1 MIPANIVTG
10 LDVGT
15 TKVCAIIAEVSQ
27 DSPPNVVGVGISP
40 CTGLQRGN
48 VVDIEA
54 TTQAIHDAVRNA
66 ERMSGKAAD
75 TVLLGVTGQHI
86 VSFNSRSAIAI
97 SDPSPREISQRDI
110 ERLLESS
117 KVIVLPPDRE
127 VMHAIPRWYAVDGE
141 RGIRTPVGMYGS
153 RLEIESHVVTGLSS
167 FISNVIKCV
176 EAVGLEVDATI
187 LEPIATGE
195 SVLLEEEK
203 ELGVAMVDIG
213 GGTSDLAIY
222 LDGSVYYS
230 AVIPVGGTH
239 VTRDIAVGLC
249 AAQEEA
255 ERVKLRHGCGLAEL
269 ADQKDTFE
277 VVSLGRVEPR
287 VLPRRVLAEII
298 EPRMAE
304 LCELIMEHI
313 DKAGCSDRLPAGI
326 VFTGGSSQIEGLVE
340 LASRVMGLPARVGK
354 PGGIIGLVE
363 EVNSPSCAT
372 AVGLLLFGQR
382 HCAETVLAR
391 AYGNALLA
399 RIVRSLREFL
409 AKVGGD

>member
-15 TKVCAIIAEVSQ
+15 TKVCAIIAEVSRE
-27 DSPPNVVGVGISP
+27 SPPNVVGIGISS
-40 CTGLQRGN
+40 CAGLQRGT

-54 TTQAIHDAVRNA
+54 TTEAIHEAVRKA
-66 ERMSGKAAD
+66 ESMSGKTAD

-86 VSFNSRSAIAI
+86 ASFNSRSAVAI
-97 SDPSPREISQRDI
+97 SDPSPREIRQRDV
-110 ERLLESS
+110 ERLTESS

-127 VMHAIPRWYAVDGE
+127 VVHAIPRWYAVDGE

-176 EAVGLEVDATI
+176 QAVGLEVEATI
-187 LEPIATGE
+187 LQPVATGE

-230 AVIPVGGTH
+230 GVIPVGGTH
-239 VTRDIAVGLC
+239 VTKDIAVGLR
-249 AAQEEA
+249 AAQDEA
-255 ERVKLRHGCGLAEL
+255 ERVKVRHGCALAEL
-269 ADQKDTFE
+269 VDQKNTFE
-277 VVSLGRVEPR
+277 IVSLGRPEPR
-287 VLPRRVLAEII
+287 VLPSRVLAEII
-298 EPRMAE
+298 EPRMTE
-304 LCELIMEHI
+304 LCELIVEHVE
-313 DKAGCSDRLPAGI
+313 KAGCSDRLPAGI
-326 VFTGGSSQIEGLVE
+326 VFTGGSSQIEGLIE
-340 LASRVMGLPARVGK
+340 LASKVIGLPGRIGK
-354 PGGIIGLVE
+354 PTGVVGLVE
-363 EVNSPSCAT
+363 EIDSPSCAT

-382 HCAETVLAR
+382 HYREMLSAGT
-391 AYGNALLA
+391 YGNALLA
-399 RIVRSLREFL
+399 RIVRSLKELL

>member
-15 TKVCAIIAEVSQ
+15 TKVCAIIAELSRE
-27 DSPPNVVGVGISP
+27 SPPNVVGIGISS
-40 CTGLQRGN
+40 CTGLQRGT

-54 TTQAIHDAVRNA
+54 TTEAIHKAVRKA
-66 ERMSGKAAD
+66 ERMSGKTAD

-86 VSFNSRSAIAI
+86 ASFNSRSAVAI
-97 SDPSPREISQRDI
+97 SDPSPREISQRDV
-110 ERLLESS
+110 ERLTESS
-117 KVIVLPPDRE
+117 KIIVLPPDRE
-127 VMHAIPRWYAVDGE
+127 VVHAIPRWYAVDGE

-176 EAVGLEVDATI
+176 QAVGLEVEATI
-187 LEPIATGE
+187 LQPIATGE

-230 AVIPVGGTH
+230 GVIPVGGTH
-239 VTRDIAVGLC
+239 VTKDIAVGLC
-249 AAQEEA
+249 AAQDEA
-255 ERVKLRHGCGLAEL
+255 ERVKIRHGCALAEL
-269 ADQKDTFE
+269 VDQKNTFE
-277 VVSLGRVEPR
+277 IVSLGRPEPR

-298 EPRMAE
+298 EPRMTE
-304 LCELIMEHI
+304 LCELIVEHVE
-313 DKAGCSDRLPAGI
+313 KAGCSDRLPAGI
-326 VFTGGSSQIEGLVE
+326 VFTGGSSQIAGLIE
-340 LASRVMGLPARVGK
+340 LASRVIGLPGRIGK
-354 PGGIIGLVE
+354 PRGVVSSVQEID
-363 EVNSPSCAT
+363 SPSCAT

-382 HCAETVLAR
+382 HYTEMLSVG
-391 AYGNALLA
+391 AYGNTLLA
-399 RIVRSLREFL
+399 RIVRSFKEFL